1 MFIFQGTY
9 AGKSKKNNDKPY
21 WQVNLF
27 EKRETQDKTVYFKP
41 TTVFV
46 EEDVYNKIVKQGFKF
61 GDVVD
66 VVAGSPKYFG
76 GSETLEGLELV
87 QESPYF
93 DN

>member
-27 EKRETQDKTVYFKP
+27 EKREAQDKSVYFKP

-46 EEDVYNKIVKQGFKF
+46 EENVYNDIVKKGFRF
-61 GDVVD
+61 GDVVEI
-66 VVAGSPKYFG
+66 VVGPPKYFG
-76 GSETLEGLELV
+76 GSETLEGLKLV
-87 QESPYF
+87 SESPYF
-93 DN
+93 E

>member
-27 EKRETQDKTVYFKP
+27 EKRETQDHDVYFKP

-46 EEDVYNKIVKQGFKF
+46 EESVYNSIVKEGFRF
-61 GDVVD
+61 GDVVEI
-66 VVAGSPKYFG
+66 VKGEPRYFG
-76 GSETLEGLELV
+76 GPETLEGLELV
-87 QESPYF
+87 TDSPYF
-93 DN
+93 NE